1 MEFEQRLAIALG
13 QLIEQAP
20 PRGVRQRVEHPVKIH
35 GRCLEGDDISCNNF
49 VA

>member
-13 QLIEQAP
+13 QLIEQAS
-20 PRGVRQRVEHPVKIH
+20 PRGVGQRVEDPVEIH
-35 GRCLEGDDISCNNF
+35 GRCLEGDELSCNSF